1 MHAADK
7 RARLEVAGTVTV
19 LRVSTAHTTLP
30 SHPHAPLPAAQ
41 LEGIPA
47 GILAAAGVLPQEQPS
62 TSDVTA
68 VMSVGGPLLPTQ
80 ASGIPRREETTP
92 ELEAVASLCNP
103 DDEATAAPQLA
114 AIFRP
119 RAERKVSCG
128 LYCAGV
134 V

>member
-1 MHAADK
+1 MPARHA
-7 RARLEVAGTVTV
+7 RVAACC
-19 LRVSTAHTTLP
+19 TAC
-30 SHPHAPLPAAQ
+30 PAAAYQPAFVAPQ

-47 GILAAAGVLPQEQPS
+47 GILAAAGVLPQEQP
-62 TSDVTA
+62 TASDVTA
-68 VMSVGGPLLPTQ
+68 VMSAGGLLLPTQ

-119 RAERKVSCG
+119 RAERKVGCWAVPG
-128 LYCAGV
+128 CAGPGRAGLGWWGLK
-134 V
+134 